1 MFVVHPKSPWSWFQ
15 RLRVR
20 IRDEPKIKI
29 SNRIEKIRKTSD
41 RSVDTVDSALLHS
54 IKIEQ
59 FLSIRYDLN
68 RIMRERI
75 VSIELI
81 SSSKPSRGIPDQQ
94 SRCVLFLTFGI
105 NNLTENFYIAIQR
118 NNASI
123 NYPRYVRREEANLLQ
138 SLT

>member
-1 MFVVHPKSPWSWFQ
+1 MVHPKSPWSWFQ

-20 IRDEPKIKI
+20 IRDEPSIKIKI

-41 RSVDTVDSALLHS
+41 RSVDSALLHS

-75 VSIELI
+75 VSIVLI
-81 SSSKPSRGIPDQQ
+81 SSSKPSRGIPDQL
-94 SRCVLFLTFGI
+94 SCCVLFLTFGI
-105 NNLTENFYIAIQR
+105 NNLTENFSIAIQR